1 MKKILPIG
9 LSNFKD
15 IITVNGYYVDKTLN
29 NKKAI
34 AVYVK
39 GVGRVGYVANSTR
52 TVLGECMSAGRI
64 YDRLGKKAC
73 GKVLHIT
80 DRGVICTQS
89 KKSIRYGLTEI
100 K

>member
-1 MKKILPIG
+1 MYIKC
-9 LSNFKD
+9 
-15 IITVNGYYVDKTLN
+15 
-29 NKKAI
+29 
-34 AVYVK
+34 
-39 GVGRVGYVANSTR
+39 VGKVGYVANSTR

-64 YDRLGKKAC
+64 YDRLGKKAR